1 MADFDK
7 IKINGVPYNVK
18 DTATAQT
25 VAQQGQQI
33 TQQWQAIE
41 QQEQQITKQEQAIAQ
56 QGQQI
61 TQQGQQIA
69 DLEGRIDAAAPQN
82 VAVIGDSYGTGEVGP
97 VTGWPTLLAQYL
109 GMTTGTNFF
118 QKSVGGS
125 GFTKTGN
132 LSWNQIVQ
140 DLATEMGTDACNNTA
155 KVLFAGGYNDNTG
168 MSEGVLAQAIST
180 AKALFPNATVY
191 VACIGWANNPGMSVT
206 IANNVVPIYQ
216 KAPKYGAIYIQNSEY
231 SLHNYDWFQA
241 DGFHPTQD
249 GENHIAEMLA
259 QGLQTGSC
267 DNTYP
272 LSAVTFTSGSVIKAD
287 ITGWAVIKNATTYLL
302 FNNSVEFKQV
312 GASTPISRAFELGT
326 LNCKYVKG
334 IDNFGYLAIAN
345 DGFFTYNGSEYNSN
359 MTLSLQNGKIIANIL
374 ARIPGQPISAS
385 LSGFYA
391 NLHGCAFP
399 TMYV

>member
-18 DTATAQT
+18 DTATAQAVT
-25 VAQQGQQI
+25 QQGRQIAQQGQTIEQQGQQI
-33 TQQWQAIE
+33 V
-41 QQEQQITKQEQAIAQ
+41 Q
-56 QGQQI
+56 QGR
-61 TQQGQQIA
+61 QIA
-69 DLEGRIDAAAPQN
+69 DIESRIKAAAPQN

-97 VTGWPTLLAQYL
+97 VTGWTTLLSQYL
-109 GMTTGTNFF
+109 GMTTGIDFF

-132 LSWNQIVQ
+132 LSWNRIVQ
-140 DLATEMGTDACNNTA
+140 DLATEMGTDACENTS

-168 MSEGVLAQAIST
+168 MTEGVLAQAIGT
-180 AKALFPNATVY
+180 AKALFPNATIY

-206 IANNVVPIYQ
+206 IANNVVPVYQ
-216 KAPKYGAIYIQNSEY
+216 KAPKYGAIYIQNTEY
-231 SLHNYDWFQA
+231 SLHNYDWFQP

-259 QGLQTGSC
+259 QGLRTGSC

-272 LSAVTFTSGSVIKAD
+272 LSSVTFTSGSVINAN
-287 ITGWAVIKNATTYLL
+287 ITGWAVIKNENTYLL
-302 FNNSVEFKQV
+302 FNNSTEFKQV
-312 GASTPISRAFELGT
+312 GDSTPISRPFELGT
-326 LNCKYVKG
+326 LNCNYVKG

-345 DGFFTYNGSEYNSN
+345 DGFFTYNGAEYNSN
-359 MTLSLQNGKIIANIL
+359 MTLSIQNGKIVANIL
-374 ARIPGQPISAS
+374 ARIPEQPSTAS
-385 LSGFYA
+385 LSGFYV
-391 NLHGCAFP
+391 NLHGCVFP